1 MRAVLIAV
9 ACLSAALSIV
19 AHAATCDHK
28 PVVEFPMVP
37 NDLGSPIF
45 SILIDGRPRN
55 ALLDT
60 GGFWSM
66 LNPSIA
72 RYYGPKKAVI
82 AGRLGLEGIKIDK
95 AVTAPSM
102 QIGPVKIFNAD
113 FYVAPDDYSD
123 NAVTLGANW
132 LSRFDIEID
141 PVGSKVVFFPRDAC
155 GPEAVYWPHR
165 DLAELP
171 VTIDRVQ
178 NLVTIPLMLDGHEIR
193 ALLDTGAT
201 ETYISERVAG
211 QLFGLRPD
219 SPGTQREE
227 MDSDKAGSPRRLYRY
242 QFGSLSLGGVT
253 VPHPWMTIAPMTLEG
268 PDMILGMHQLIG
280 LHLYFAYGERKLYA
294 TTTQGDIAAQK
305 AGAAGITPPHR
316 DPVAMTSAR
325 DDLYTAADALRRNDY
340 VAATAAIDRAAKAAP
355 DYAPVYVERAELL
368 ATRGERDRAI
378 ADLTHAIDLDSK
390 NAGLLLER
398 SQLYTAAGD
407 YDRAL
412 ADANRAVALEP
423 GSNEP
428 HAVRAEAYA
437 ADGAIDRAMQDAT
450 FAIRLD
456 PKDIAGWLTRSHVYG
471 LSGDYDRAYADADH
485 AVRLEPRS
493 SSALNSRCWTGA
505 ILARLDSALSD
516 CNAAIAIRPYSAEIL
531 DSRAFVHLK
540 AGRLEAALADYSAAL
555 QVDPSFASSLYGR
568 GLVEQR
574 LGDESGANADLAAA
588 RKADPQIERHFGK

>member
-1 MRAVLIAV
+1 MRT
-9 ACLSAALSIV
+9 LSALIVSALASFPAA
-19 AHAATCDHK
+19 AHAAECDHK
-28 PVVEFPMVP
+28 PIVEFPMVQ
-37 NDLGSPIF
+37 NDMGSPIV

-72 RYYGPKKAVI
+72 RFYGSQKAVI
-82 AGRLGLEGIKIDK
+82 AGRLGLEGMRIDK

-102 QIGPVKIFNAD
+102 QIGPVKVPHVD

-132 LSRFDIEID
+132 LSRFDVEID
-141 PVGSKVVFFPRDAC
+141 PVGAKVAFFPRGAC
-155 GPEAVYWPHR
+155 GPGAVYWPHR

-211 QLFGLRPD
+211 QLFGLSAD

-227 MDSDKAGSPRRLYRY
+227 MDSDKAGIPRQLYRY
-242 QFGSLSLGGVT
+242 RFGSLSLGGIVI
-253 VPHPWMTIAPMTLEG
+253 PHPWMTVAPMTLEG

-305 AGAAGITPPHR
+305 TDAAAGTAPHR

-340 VAATAAIDRAAKAAP
+340 AAAAAAIDHAAKVAP

-378 ADLTHAIDLDSK
+378 ADLTRALSLDPK
-390 NAGLLLER
+390 NASGLLER
-398 SQLYTAAGD
+398 SQLYTVSGD

-412 ADANRAVALEP
+412 ADANRAVELDP

-437 ADGAIDRAMQDAT
+437 ANGAIERAMQDAT

-471 LSGDYDRAYADADH
+471 LSGDYDRAFVDADH

-493 SSALNSRCWTGA
+493 SAALNSRCWNGA
-505 ILARLDSALSD
+505 ILARLDRALDD

-555 QVDPSFASSLYGR
+555 NVDPGFASSLYGR
-568 GLVEQR
+568 GLVKR
-574 LGDESGANADLAAA
+574 RMGDEKGANADMAAA
-588 RKADPQIERHFGK
+588 RKTDPEIERHFGK